1 MKRISIAP
9 ELNIAIFAFL
19 LNFVWE
25 VLQTPFF
32 IDISSD
38 INTIVWFRLHC
49 TFGDVMISLGC
60 FWLVALIFKSRVW
73 LLHPNKLN
81 VFLFT
86 AFGIGYTIFSEIKS
100 VTIKDFWGYSD
111 LMPVIPFI
119 GVGVVPLIQWI
130 VIPPLI
136 VFFVRRQLS

>member
-1 MKRISIAP
+1 
-9 ELNIAIFAFL
+9 
-19 LNFVWE
+19 
-25 VLQTPFF
+25 
-32 IDISSD
+32 
-38 INTIVWFRLHC
+38 
-49 TFGDVMISLGC
+49 
-60 FWLVALIFKSRVW
+60 
-73 LLHPNKLN
+73 LN

-86 AFGIGYTIFSEIKS
+86 TFGISYTIFSEIKS
-100 VTIKDFWGYSD
+100 ITIKDLWGYSD

>member
-1 MKRISIAP
+1 
-9 ELNIAIFAFL
+9 
-19 LNFVWE
+19 
-25 VLQTPFF
+25 
-32 IDISSD
+32 
-38 INTIVWFRLHC
+38 
-49 TFGDVMISLGC
+49 
-60 FWLVALIFKSRVW
+60 
-73 LLHPNKLN
+73 LN

>member
-1 MKRISIAP
+1 MKRISISP
-9 ELNIAIFAFL
+9 ELNIAVFTFL
-19 LNFVWE
+19 LNFTWE

-32 IDISSD
+32 IDKSFE
-38 INTIVWFRLHC
+38 INAIVWFRLHC
-49 TFGDVMISLGC
+49 TLGDVMISLGC
-60 FWLVALIFKSRVW
+60 FWLVALIFKSRAW
-73 LLHPNKLN
+73 FLHPNKLN

-86 AFGIGYTIFSEIKS
+86 AFGVGYTIFSEIKN
-100 VTIKDFWGYSD
+100 VAIKDLWDYSD